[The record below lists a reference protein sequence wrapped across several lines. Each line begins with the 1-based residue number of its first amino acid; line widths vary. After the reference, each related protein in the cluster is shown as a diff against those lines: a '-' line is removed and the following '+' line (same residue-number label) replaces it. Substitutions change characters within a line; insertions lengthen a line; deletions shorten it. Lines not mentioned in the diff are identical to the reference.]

1 MSAIL
6 IPLTKGFL
14 GLMGVSSFMF
24 LSVRRDVELQVQKM
38 DLRAGEFELEAAELE
53 HEQRELE
60 LKVVPEKK

>member
-24 LSVRRDVELQVQKM
+24 LSVRRDVDLQVQKM
-38 DLRAGEFELEAAELE
+38 NLRAAELELEAAELE
-53 HEQRELE
+53 QAQRDLE
-60 LKVVPEKK
+60 FKAVPENK

>member
-24 LSVRRDVELQVQKM
+24 LSVRRDVDLQVQKM
-38 DLRAGEFELEAAELE
+38 NLRAAELELEAAELE
-53 HEQRELE
+53 QAQRDPEF
-60 LKVVPEKK
+60 KAVPEKK

>member
-24 LSVRRDVELQVQKM
+24 LSVRRDVDLQVQKM
-38 DLRAGEFELEAAELE
+38 NLRAAELELEAAELE
-53 HEQRELE
+53 QAQRDLE
-60 LKVVPEKK
+60 FKAVPEKK